1 MTELEL
7 RKKAFVLG
15 VEIERN
21 LLLSKP
27 FKNPAIV
34 AALKNNKTMLFY
46 WLNKQ
51 KELFAKDETY
61 VAALFYETIQTAS
74 IINQYD
80 TLSAIIADDE
90 LFSILK
96 NIYAKLDDVKSI
108 QLCSSALRRVG
119 DENLEVRVKEL
130 RKTLS
135 ARKKEM
141 GTLPKKEKT

>member
-1 MTELEL
+1 M
-7 RKKAFVLG
+7 
-15 VEIERN
+15 
-21 LLLSKP
+21 
-27 FKNPAIV
+27 
-34 AALKNNKTMLFY
+34 
-46 WLNKQ
+46 
-51 KELFAKDETY
+51 
-61 VAALFYETIQTAS
+61 
-74 IINQYD
+74 
-80 TLSAIIADDE
+80 
-90 LFSILK
+90 FSILK